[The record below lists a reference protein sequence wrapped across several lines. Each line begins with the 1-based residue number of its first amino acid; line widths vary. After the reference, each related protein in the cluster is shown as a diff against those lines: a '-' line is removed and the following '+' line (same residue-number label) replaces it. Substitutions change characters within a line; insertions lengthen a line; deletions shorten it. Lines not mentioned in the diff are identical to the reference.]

1 LNEKSY
7 LCSVKTYKMKRYIL
21 LTAFFLEVLYLHA
34 ANDPRCLSL
43 MGMAFEGPVD
53 SVRQQLT
60 ANGFSEWGQSDDGE
74 DIYFRGNFYG
84 IRAKLLV
91 SKNSETNLVT
101 SAYVTIGPYSTEAML
116 TKNIQYFLYKL
127 QKDHGEYTQRDDSY
141 FFMDNFGSVKLAIA
155 HNFNGSREIRITYL
169 PDAPYYKDALSIGFH
184 GNVQEVVTENAVAEE
199 QFLHFHKDGQ
209 LDNQDLS
216 QRKYDRYGYLISA
229 QMKERTGHSTVQ
241 YEYDEAYRLKRRTLT
256 NTEAGISYIN
266 EYNYNEEG
274 DIATQ
279 YQKVYDKNKE
289 CIMTITMHN
298 NYLTRDD
305 NGNWTSNSLTLSY
318 WEKGQQSQHTTVL
331 QKRTL
336 DYWD

>member
-1 LNEKSY
+1 
-7 LCSVKTYKMKRYIL
+7 MKRFIL
-21 LTAFFLEVLYLHA
+21 LAVLFLGVLYLHA
-34 ANDPRCLSL
+34 TNDPRCLSL
-43 MGMAFEGPVD
+43 MGMDFEGPVD

-101 SAYVTIGPYSTEAML
+101 SAYVTIGPYGTEAML

-141 FFMDNFGSVKLAIA
+141 FFMDNFGSVKLSIA
-155 HNFNGSREIRITYL
+155 HNFNGSREIRVTYL

-229 QMKERTGHSTVQ
+229 QMKERTGHSTIV

-256 NTEAGISYIN
+256 NAEIGISYIN

-318 WEKGQQSQHTTVL
+318 WEKGQQSQHTSVL

>member
-1 LNEKSY
+1 
-7 LCSVKTYKMKRYIL
+7 
-21 LTAFFLEVLYLHA
+21 
-34 ANDPRCLSL
+34 
-43 MGMAFEGPVD
+43 
-53 SVRQQLT
+53 
-60 ANGFSEWGQSDDGE
+60 
-74 DIYFRGNFYG
+74 
-84 IRAKLLV
+84 
-91 SKNSETNLVT
+91 
-101 SAYVTIGPYSTEAML
+101 
-116 TKNIQYFLYKL
+116 
-127 QKDHGEYTQRDDSY
+127 
-141 FFMDNFGSVKLAIA
+141 
-155 HNFNGSREIRITYL
+155 
-169 PDAPYYKDALSIGFH
+169 
-184 GNVQEVVTENAVAEE
+184 VTENAVAEE